1 MSSVMLGR
9 VRFSF
14 TNLEDAQAWDGK
26 SHSYLNK
33 AQIEAIKNDP
43 SKDAKEELK
52 DYRYST
58 TVIIPKDAIHPVK
71 KKPIMEV
78 LKESAMEAISFAESK
93 GRIDENQA
101 KLLRENWDDS
111 ASLMISTMNTLK
123 TVVRDGD
130 GPANKN
136 NEDYLKGCY
145 YFSANRKAMQGRP
158 QVVHPVMGKIEPLAP
173 SEVYSGCYGFVDVN
187 PYIYT
192 GQSTGLAFGLNYV
205 MKTEDGER
213 LDGERSVDAAFSG
226 MDDYLKELAGA
237 AGETAAAAYGSS
249 ALD

>member
-1 MSSVMLGR
+1 MASVTLGR
-9 VRFSF
+9 VRLSY
-14 TNLEDAQAWDGK
+14 TNLENAQAWNGT
-26 SHSYLNK
+26 SHSYLNT

-43 SKDAKEELK
+43 TKDAKEELK

-71 KKPIMEV
+71 KRPVMDV
-78 LKESAMEAISFAESK
+78 LKDAVYEAIDFALSK
-93 GRIDENQA
+93 GRINKNQA
-101 KLLRENWDDS
+101 ATLKEHWNDS
-111 ASLMISTMNTLK
+111 AALMASTMNTLK

-130 GPANKN
+130 GPANSKD
-136 NEDYLKGCY
+136 EDYLKGCY
-145 YFSANRKAMQGRP
+145 YFSANRKAIQGQPR
-158 QVVHPVMGKIEPLAP
+158 VVHPVMGKIEPLAP

-187 PYIYT
+187 PYVYT
-192 GQSTGLAFGLNYV
+192 GQSTGLTFALNYV

-226 MDDYLKELAGA
+226 MDDYLSELAGA
-237 AGETAAAAYGSS
+237 AGGAAAEAYSGS

>member
-1 MSSVMLGR
+1 MASVMLGR
-9 VRFSF
+9 VRFSY
-14 TNLEDAQAWDGK
+14 TNLEDAQAWNGS
-26 SHSYLNK
+26 SHTYLNT

-52 DYRYST
+52 DFRYST

-71 KKPIMEV
+71 KRPVMDV
-78 LKESAMEAISFAESK
+78 LKDAVYEAIDFALSK
-93 GRIDENQA
+93 GRIKKDQA
-101 KLLRENWDDS
+101 AQLKEDWNDS
-111 ASLMISTMNTLK
+111 AALMAKTMNGLK

-145 YFSANRKAMQGRP
+145 YFSANRKAFQGQP
-158 QVVHPVMGKIEPLAP
+158 QVVHPVLGKIEALAP

-187 PYIYT
+187 PYVYT

-226 MDDYLKELAGA
+226 MDEYLSELAGA
-237 AGETAAAAYGSS
+237 AGGAAAESFGSS